1 MAYRTGF
8 FDAIDGDRTYGATD
22 MSHYYEGLIS
32 DGVLENFGRG
42 CKVLANNDMSVSIT
56 PGKAYING
64 RYIQI
69 DSNEVLTLDQASS
82 SLNRIDAIVLRFDN
96 SQAVRN
102 IVPTVKKGEPATS
115 PLIPVLEKTSEA
127 KEICLATVYVKALAT
142 SFTDAYVT
150 DQRPNTSLCG
160 FVTGLITQ
168 VDTADL
174 FIQWE
179 SLYNFQYE
187 QMKEWINNYENKLTD
202 WKTEQKTGFDTWFTT
217 LTDQLNVNTYV
228 EQYKNKFTTETNTFS
243 FEIGVPEY
251 EPGDIVDIYI
261 NNLHLNSDEYTLSSG
276 VIALTLGITSGQD
289 VEVVV
294 TKSKI
299 GYQIKSQDI

>member
-8 FDAIDGDRTYGATD
+8 FDAIDGDRTYGAAD

-32 DGVLENFGRG
+32 DGVLANFGQG
-42 CKVLANNDMSVSIT
+42 CKVLANSEMSVSIT

-102 IVPTVKKGEPATS
+102 IVPTIKKGEPATN
-115 PLIPVLEKTSEA
+115 PIPPAIENTTEV
-127 KEICLATVYVKALAT
+127 KELCLAQVYIKALAT
-142 SFTDAYVT
+142 SFTDSSIT
-150 DQRPNTSLCG
+150 DTRVNTTLCG

-179 SLYNFQYE
+179 SLYNSQYN
-187 QMKEWINNYENKLTD
+187 QMKEWTNNYENKLTD
-202 WKTEQKTGFDTWFTT
+202 WKTEQKTGFDAWFKT
-217 LTDQLNVNTYV
+217 LTEQLNVNTYV
-228 EQYKNKFTTETNTFS
+228 EQYKNKFETENNTFS

-251 EPGDIVDIYI
+251 EEGDIVDIYI
-261 NNLHLNSDEYTLSSG
+261 NNLHLNSDEYTLTAG
-276 VIALTLGITSGQD
+276 KIALALGITTGQD

-299 GYQIKSQDI
+299 GYQVKSQDI

>member
-8 FDAIDGDRTYGATD
+8 FDAIDGDRTYGAAD

-32 DGVLENFGRG
+32 DGVLEKFDRG
-42 CKVLANNDMSVSIT
+42 CKVIANNDMTVSIT

-64 RYIQI
+64 RYIHI
-69 DSNEVLTLDQASS
+69 DSNEVLTVEQASS
-82 SLNRIDAIVLRFDN
+82 SLNRIDAIVLRLDN

-102 IVPTVKKGEPATS
+102 IIPTVKKGEPATN
-115 PLIPVLEKTSEA
+115 PVAPAIENTTTV

-142 SFTDAYVT
+142 SFTDSSIT
-150 DQRPNTSLCG
+150 DTRGITSICG
-160 FVTGLITQ
+160 FVTGLITH
-168 VDTADL
+168 VNAEDL
-174 FIQWE
+174 FLQWQKKFDE
-179 SLYNFQYE
+179 FFCTLDQWSIA
-187 QMKEWINNYENKLTD
+187 K
-202 WKTEQKTGFDTWFTT
+202 KTGFDTWFTT

-228 EQYKNKFTTETNTFS
+228 EQYKNKFTTETNTYS

-276 VIALTLGITSGQD
+276 AIALTLGITSGQD

-299 GYQIKSQDI
+299 GYQVKSQDI